1 MPANIVAL
9 GLDTDT
15 GNKVVL
21 SATDFADLTTT
32 AANVGTVV
40 DITTTGVLP
49 EVGFVMETTPAMT
62 TPVSC
67 EIASAASAGASDG
80 RLLMVFNGTGTN
92 TGQGIFFG
100 AIDVPPANIL
110 ALSGQSTFVPGETYF
125 LGTALGTIV
134 GQTQLAIAKPTI
146 PVGETLVRVG
156 YALTTNRFFVDP
168 QFFFE
173 SV

>member
-1 MPANIVAL
+1 MPANILAL

-15 GNKVVL
+15 GNKVIL

-40 DITTTGVLP
+40 DITTSGVLP

-62 TPVSC
+62 APVSV
-67 EIASAASAGASDG
+67 EPASSSNAGSSDG
-80 RLLMVFNGTGTN
+80 RLLMVFNGTGTA

-100 AIDVPPANIL
+100 AIDIPPANIL
-110 ALSGQSTFVPGETYF
+110 PLSGQSTFVPGETYF
-125 LGTALGTIV
+125 LNNGLGTIIS
-134 GQTQLAIAKPTI
+134 QTNLAISKPTI

-156 YALTTNRFFVDP
+156 YALTTSRFFVDP
-168 QFFFE
+168 QFFYL
-173 SV
+173 SA